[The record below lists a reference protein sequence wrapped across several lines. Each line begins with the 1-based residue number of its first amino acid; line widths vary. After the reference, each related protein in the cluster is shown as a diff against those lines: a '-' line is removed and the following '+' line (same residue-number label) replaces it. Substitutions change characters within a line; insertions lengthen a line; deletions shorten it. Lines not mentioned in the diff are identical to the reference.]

1 MAKDE
6 RPPVAVGHVSLNV
19 TDLARATTYFKAV
32 GMRSV
37 HEGDPITVLELRGG
51 THLILRAGAE
61 PVANGAKAP
70 FDLMVDDIDRTRDA
84 YAAKGLAPSETKR
97 GTIHD
102 WFTITDP
109 DGYEFTV
116 TSSHASGLPV

>member
-19 TDLARATTYFKAV
+19 TDLARSTAYFKDI

-37 HEGDPITVLELRGG
+37 HEGDSITVLELRGG
-51 THLILRAGAE
+51 THLILRTGAE

-70 FDLMVDDIDRTRDA
+70 FDLMVDDIDRTRDE
-84 YAAKGLAPSETKR
+84 YAAKGFAPSETER
-97 GTIHD
+97 GNIHD
-102 WFTITDP
+102 RFTITDP

-116 TSSHASGLPV
+116 TSSHASGQPI

>member
-1 MAKDE
+1 MTKDE

-19 TDLARATTYFKAV
+19 TDLARATAYFTEI

-37 HEGDPITVLELRGG
+37 HEGDSITVLELRGG
-51 THLILRAGAE
+51 THLILRAGTV

-70 FDLMVDDIDRTRDA
+70 FDLMVDDIEGTRDT
-84 YAAKGLAPSETKR
+84 YAAKGLAPSAMEH

-116 TSSHASGLPV
+116 TSSHASGRPV

>member
-1 MAKDE
+1 MTKDE

-37 HEGDPITVLELRGG
+37 HEGDSITVLELRGG

-61 PVANGAKAP
+61 PIANGAKAP
-70 FDLMVDDIDRTRDA
+70 FDLMVDDIEKTRAA
-84 YAAKGLAPSETKR
+84 YAAEGFAPSEMER
-97 GTIHD
+97 GTVHE
-102 WFTITDP
+102 WFKITDP
-109 DGYEFTV
+109 DGYEITV
-116 TSSHASGLPV
+116 TSSHASGQPV